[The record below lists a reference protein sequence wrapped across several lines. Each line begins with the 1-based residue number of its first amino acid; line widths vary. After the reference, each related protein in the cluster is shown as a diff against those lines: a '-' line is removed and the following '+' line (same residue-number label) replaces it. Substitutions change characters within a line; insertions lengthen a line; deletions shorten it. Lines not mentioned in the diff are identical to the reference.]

1 MWLVDQLK
9 LDSTYLKNI
18 KFQSAGNVT
27 AQVINAASLPI
38 VMRLFD
44 PAEIGML
51 NMFIQ
56 LMALVTI
63 LISFRVEQLVVLPR
77 EDDHAGELVSFVAS
91 LGIVSCTAMT
101 IAVCGLVVGEVIPT
115 EYRIWVLFLPLT
127 SFIVVFAQAAQ
138 QMSQRSSDFRRSG
151 VSEIVNRGSNSIIAI
166 GAGLAAFHGVWLVL
180 ATAAGFVGKLF
191 IFRHSLTFL
200 NWNLARNIVIGRQ
213 RIRKCVFEKL
223 LGSIILSHAMLAIT
237 IVAPLIY
244 VSHRYGADYTGH
256 FSLVVWTLAL
266 PTTLIGVAVGH
277 VFYQR
282 ASQMF
287 ANGDKFSS
295 LFVGNAKMLTFVA
308 VPAFLF
314 VGLTGPVI
322 YPFVFGEQW
331 QIAGQ
336 TAQLYAVAAALSFIT
351 VPFERSGLIVNAWWY
366 GPSWQLARLVTTL
379 GVIYICDRLATPYLT
394 FVGFLAIQ
402 VAVLHAVDGI
412 ASLFFSR
419 RPKPFSVPSS
429 ETGNAS

>member
-9 LDSTYLKNI
+9 LDSAYLKNI

-27 AQVINAASLPI
+27 AQVINAASLPV

-63 LISFRVEQLVVLPR
+63 LISFRVEQVVVLPR

-91 LGIVSCTAMT
+91 IGIVCCTVMT
-101 IAVCGLVVGEVIPT
+101 IAVCGLVVGGVIPT

-166 GAGLAAFHGVWLVL
+166 SAGLAAFHGVWLAL

-213 RIRKCVFEKL
+213 RIRKCAFGKL
-223 LGSIILSHAMLAIT
+223 LGSIILSHAMLAVT
-237 IVAPLIY
+237 IIAPLIY

-287 ANGDKFSS
+287 ANGEKFSS
-295 LFVGNAKMLTFVA
+295 LFVGNAKILTFVA

-394 FVGFLAIQ
+394 FVGFLTIQ
-402 VAVLHAVDGI
+402 VALLHAVDGI

-419 RPKPFSVPSS
+419 RPKPFSAPSS
-429 ETGNAS
+429 ETGNTN